1 MKSGEQILI
10 LTSKGAEELR
20 NHASQ
25 LDVSAKNTLALIAEG
40 CNTADAILQRSMF
53 PHNAVVDGLRRLL
66 TKKLVIMAD
75 DEAAARAGGAA
86 GSARSTRRELR
97 LNFGISPSQ
106 ARFALS
112 NFCMDEFGTDGQYL
126 VDAVSLCNDVMS
138 LQELL
143 NSVRSEID
151 ERFPGRLP
159 ALVACVHEINETDD
173 TSPTGAHAQPA
184 APAAKPAPIKPAP
197 AKPAAAKPAPASP
210 APAKPAAP
218 KAASDRAPDIRPAPT
233 IRKPTSA
240 AGGGPDPMRLES
252 GISLAQ
258 ARFALSEFCLNQFG
272 VQGREFVDAVNRCS
286 DVNGAQKVLN
296 LIRTELLN
304 RHREGVPLLLACVR
318 EINET
323 AL

>member
-10 LTSKGAEELR
+10 LTSKGTEELR

-25 LDVSAKNTLALIAEG
+25 LDVSAKNTLALIAQG

-53 PHNAVVDGLRRLL
+53 PHNTVVEGLRRLL
-66 TKKLVIMAD
+66 TKKLVVIAD
-75 DEAAARAGGAA
+75 EEPAARAGGAA
-86 GSARSTRRELR
+86 GPARPSRRELR

-138 LQELL
+138 LQEVL
-143 NSVRSEID
+143 NSVRTEID
-151 ERFPGRLP
+151 ERFPGRMP
-159 ALVACVHEINETDD
+159 ALVACIREINETDD
-173 TSPTGAHAQPA
+173 PSATGAHVQPG
-184 APAAKPAPIKPAP
+184 APA
-197 AKPAAAKPAPASP
+197 AKPAAAKPATPNSAPADP
-210 APAKPAAP
+210 APL
-218 KAASDRAPDIRPAPT
+218 RAPNIRPAPP

-240 AGGGPDPMRLES
+240 AGSGPDPMRLES
-252 GISLAQ
+252 GVSLAQ

-272 VQGREFVDAVNRCS
+272 VQGQEFVDTVNRCR
-286 DVNGAQKVLN
+286 DVAGAQKVLN
-296 LIRTELLN
+296 SIRTELLT
-304 RHREGVPLLLACVR
+304 RHGDRLPLLLACVR

-323 AL
+323 AS

>member
-10 LTSKGAEELR
+10 LTSKGSEELR

-25 LDVSAKNTLALIAEG
+25 LDVSAKNTLALISQG

-53 PHNAVVDGLRRLL
+53 PHNTVVEGLRRLL
-66 TKKLVIMAD
+66 TKKLVVIAD
-75 DEAAARAGGAA
+75 EEPAARAGGAA
-86 GSARSTRRELR
+86 GPARPSRRELR

-138 LQELL
+138 LQEVL
-143 NSVRSEID
+143 NSVRTEID
-151 ERFPGRLP
+151 ERFPGRMP
-159 ALVACVHEINETDD
+159 ALVACIREINETDD
-173 TSPTGAHAQPA
+173 PSATGTHAQPD
-184 APAAKPAPIKPAP
+184 APAANPAAANPATANP
-197 AKPAAAKPAPASP
+197 ATANPAAAKPAPL
-210 APAKPAAP
+210 
-218 KAASDRAPDIRPAPT
+218 RAPDIRPA
-233 IRKPTSA
+233 RSKPTSA
-240 AGGGPDPMRLES
+240 AGGAPDPLRLES
-252 GISLAQ
+252 GVSLAQ

-272 VQGREFVDAVNRCS
+272 VQGQEFVDAVNRCS
-286 DVNGAQKVLN
+286 DVAGAQKVLN
-296 LIRTELLN
+296 LIRTELLT
-304 RHREGVPLLLACVR
+304 RHRDRLPLLLACVH

>member
-10 LTSKGAEELR
+10 LTSKGTEELR

-25 LDVSAKNTLALIAEG
+25 LDVSVKNTLSLIAQG

-53 PHNAVVDGLRRLL
+53 PHNTVVEGLRRLL
-66 TKKLVIMAD
+66 TKKLVVIAD
-75 DEAAARAGGAA
+75 EEPAARAGGAA
-86 GSARSTRRELR
+86 GPARPSRRELR

-138 LQELL
+138 LQEVL
-143 NSVRSEID
+143 NSVRTEID
-151 ERFPGRLP
+151 ERLPGRMT
-159 ALVACVHEINETDD
+159 ALVACIREINETDD
-173 TSPTGAHAQPA
+173 PSATGAHAQPA
-184 APAAKPAPIKPAP
+184 NPAR
-197 AKPAAAKPAPASP
+197 AKPAPANP
-210 APAKPAAP
+210 APL
-218 KAASDRAPDIRPAPT
+218 RAPEIRPASRV
-233 IRKPTSA
+233 RKPTSA
-240 AGGGPDPMRLES
+240 AGSGPDPMRLES
-252 GISLAQ
+252 GVSLAQ

-272 VQGREFVDAVNRCS
+272 VQGQEFVDAVNRCS
-286 DVNGAQKVLN
+286 DVAGAQKVLN
-296 LIRTELLN
+296 LIRTELLT
-304 RHREGVPLLLACVR
+304 RHRDRLPLLLACVR